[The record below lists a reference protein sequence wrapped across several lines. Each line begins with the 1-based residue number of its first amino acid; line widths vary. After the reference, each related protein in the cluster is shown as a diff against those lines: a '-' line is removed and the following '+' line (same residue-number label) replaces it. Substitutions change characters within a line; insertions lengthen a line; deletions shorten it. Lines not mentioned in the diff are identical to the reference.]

1 MTNDN
6 EKEAYSPSSSH
17 APHAAAADDVIM
29 SYYLPLPLMTVWYFF
44 LFIGQTNVTDDN
56 KDKLYSL
63 LSPTAPHAAAAD
75 DHISLIFLSATA
87 NDRFLLF
94 FI

>member
-1 MTNDN
+1 
-6 EKEAYSPSSSH
+6 
-17 APHAAAADDVIM
+17 
-29 SYYLPLPLMTVWYFF
+29 MTVWYFF

-75 DHISLIFLSATA
+75 DGILLNFLSATA
-87 NDRFLLF
+87 DDSVLLF
-94 FI
+94 LI